1 MKAKLYWGERE
12 RTVKNII
19 MIMTTGIVV
28 LVQLSGC
35 ATSGSGYS
43 PLFRSEYQSSLQDKS
58 DLWLQNRL
66 VEIDTDIAQLGVH
79 FPEKPNTYKVTP
91 NYGYGGGYTVSPQKD
106 KYSAGLDGF
115 KKGRTSKLLGEK
127 SLILQ
132 ELNRRRFLK

>member
-1 MKAKLYWGERE
+1 MKAKLYWAERE
-12 RTVKNII
+12 RTVINII
-19 MIMTTGIVV
+19 MIMITGIVV
-28 LVQLSGC
+28 SVLLSGC
-35 ATSGSGYS
+35 ATSQSGYS

-79 FPEKPNTYKVTP
+79 FPETRTYSVTP
-91 NYGYGGGYTVSPQKD
+91 NYGYAGGYTVSPQND
-106 KYSAGLDGF
+106 KYSGALEGF
-115 KKGRTSKLLGEK
+115 KQGRTSRLLGEK